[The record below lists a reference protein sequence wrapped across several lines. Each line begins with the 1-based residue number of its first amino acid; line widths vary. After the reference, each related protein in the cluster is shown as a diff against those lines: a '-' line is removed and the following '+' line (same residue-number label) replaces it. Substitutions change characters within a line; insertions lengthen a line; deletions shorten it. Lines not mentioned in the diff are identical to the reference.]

1 MKGRVTETSHIFVL
15 PEDASVSRS
24 EPGSSRYGIRD
35 AAFTEKRSMKERAA
49 AWIAIAVLPI
59 AGAALACGYHDPDS
73 VSFKTGVLNW
83 MYPDSL
89 KTTVVGVFIPAV
101 VAWALTTL
109 DLLAFELARAPR

>member
-1 MKGRVTETSHIFVL
+1 
-15 PEDASVSRS
+15 
-24 EPGSSRYGIRD
+24 
-35 AAFTEKRSMKERAA
+35 
-49 AWIAIAVLPI
+49 
-59 AGAALACGYHDPDS
+59 